1 MSDIMQRKK
10 EARERSLKIQESQ
23 QESKQIQDQAEIEK
37 FRATNIQLDTGEWVT
52 KAEFDRLSAEDQA
65 RLKQLGIKGFNDYYQ
80 RTESE
85 FKANNVQ
92 VKDGW
97 ISKDVYNSLSAED
110 QSRMK
115 DLGIEG
121 FNKYYE
127 QKRIEFEQNNI
138 KLNTGEYISKTAY
151 NDLAPSWQTELNSRG
166 IEGFQSWLSTAYP
179 GAKGFIVIDDPA
191 AGKMIYGKTDD
202 PNVGI
207 DAGGNRIWI
216 GGRWPDAV
224 KTYMQGVEIRG
235 SEIIS
240 REQLQAEK
248 LALSQIEGKDI
259 QSGIAT
265 IKTAGEMKVQ
275 SDLIDIGDNRY
286 IDQAAFNALDTR
298 YQELLK
304 KDGIEAFKKEYAK
317 DHIKLD
323 DGTYVSNSTWAHLS
337 KEDQIL
343 ANKEGYEVIIK
354 KNTIELKSG
363 ELVDKVEFNSLPAKM
378 QEVAKE
384 QGLDAIDLSKLKP
397 QEQFNKMKQ
406 WELVDK
412 DAEFAG
418 VDESGQILIKGV
430 EADIPWHEKYL
441 TAEMA
446 KGVSIGMIPIAGT
459 IYHWEKMQPWEKG
472 LSIVLDVATFIPF
485 VGAVSAGVRAGG
497 RLTAVVGKAVLAEV
511 KAPITMITHPISSAK
526 VIIQPVKTLLSAKK
540 IPLTA
545 AEIRS
550 STIFFDPKDIGSAK
564 DAMEARDRV
573 TKAAIMGNKPSVEVA
588 GKRIELAKVALN
600 QKSEPLAIHTGF
612 DMRAFLSGAEIQKSK
627 EGYGLFV
634 SSSLHSNATPS
645 SLLGHGLTPAPEV
658 SMWEFGQKTVSKIGK
673 YHPQEILQ
681 LDKPAIKSLDFADA
695 TDIPSDLAKPMK
707 KIVQE
712 ENGILFG
719 SFVEHL
725 KIPKAQI
732 PHDADMGFLNPDRA
746 RTRLVQMCK
755 DHGYNA
761 LPVGEAVGV
770 IVSGKYAKM
779 PRNVFEKTIAKDKNI
794 LLELEKTGEM
804 KKLGDVKGMER
815 INEFYNLHGLKPV
828 GYDVIDGIRVTKLGE
843 QYLRQAFGAIDMTL
857 ETAKHQKRVKRVKFM
872 AKELSDL
879 ISGAGITE
887 KMPGALLIRD
897 KKILEAMQPS
907 GKITRYGTEIE
918 QVIQGKLP
926 PPSQILETFDESGN
940 KLYLLVIGKPFTK
953 SEIAK
958 FKLMGSIDLVKDIF
972 RPALK
977 IDGKAVDTMSEVNRL
992 AAESRQLENAIRS
1005 ADKVGDFTQAIK
1017 LRNQLSVTNDR
1028 FRKLSIQADRAYAG
1042 KTALRSAAI
1051 SIGDFMDRISYRDLA
1066 RNKPTDF
1073 ARIVSNLPR
1082 AERNRI
1088 MNDLDRPLRARI
1100 AKEIE
1105 RLPRAPRAER
1115 DETPIRAIDPARVI
1129 RDTRGQEIPERQR
1142 LPETIRT
1149 PASERVPVTPVSPR
1163 ATAGIRETVP
1173 VNTIGLIKLIQ
1184 SEAPEKKL
1192 TAKQLEG
1199 AIAWKQGFIYHL
1211 RWPPFG
1217 ANDVFYSRE
1226 PIPGVKYH
1234 DGIGSAAKSAVTL
1247 YGEIPQNIRLDMGI
1261 VDIDITRA
1269 ERTGQP
1275 KLGFKADP
1283 KQKTT
1288 YSGTRKDQSS
1298 IKISK

>member
-1 MSDIMQRKK
+1 MADIMQRKK

-151 NDLAPSWQTELNSRG
+151 NELAPSWQTELSSRG

-179 GAKGFIVIDDPA
+179 EADGFIVIDDPA

-323 DGTYVSNSTWAHLS
+323 DGTYISNSAWAHLS
-337 KEDQIL
+337 KEDQTL
-343 ANKEGYEVIIK
+343 ANKEGYEAVIK

-363 ELVDKVEFNSLPAKM
+363 ELVDKAEFNSLPAKM

-384 QGLDAIDLSKLKP
+384 QGLDAIDLSKFEP

-418 VDESGQILIKGV
+418 VDESGQVLIKGK

-441 TAEMA
+441 NAEMA
-446 KGVSIGMIPIAGT
+446 KGVAVGMIPIAGT

-472 LSIVLDVATFIPF
+472 LSVALDVATFIPF

-497 RLTAVVGKAVLAEV
+497 KLTAAVGRAVLAEV
-511 KAPITMITHPISSAK
+511 KAPITALMHPVATAK
-526 VIIQPVKTLLSAKK
+526 TMLYPIETALRPSK

-545 AEIRS
+545 LEIRS
-550 STIFFDPKDIGSAK
+550 STVRLPVKDIGSAK
-564 DAMEARDRV
+564 DAMEARDII
-573 TKAAIMGNKPSVEVA
+573 TKAAIMGDSPAIEIA
-588 GKRIELAKVALN
+588 GKNVGLAKVALQ
-600 QKSEPLAIHTGF
+600 QKVSPAAIHATP
-612 DMRAFLSGAEIQKSK
+612 DIRPFLAGAEIQAGR
-627 EGYGLFV
+627 EGGLFV
-634 SSSLHSNATPS
+634 APSLHTRFTGTSAF
-645 SLLGHGLTPAPEV
+645 GDAPK
-658 SMWEFGQKTVSKIGK
+658 GG
-673 YHPQEILQ
+673 
-681 LDKPAIKSLDFADA
+681 
-695 TDIPSDLAKPMK
+695 IPGAVIIRDEAALAK
-707 KIVQE
+707 
-712 ENGILFG
+712 L
-719 SFVEHL
+719 
-725 KIPKAQI
+725 
-732 PHDADMGFLNPDRA
+732 
-746 RTRLVQMCK
+746 
-755 DHGYNA
+755 
-761 LPVGEAVGV
+761 
-770 IVSGKYAKM
+770 
-779 PRNVFEKTIAKDKNI
+779 
-794 LLELEKTGEM
+794 
-804 KKLGDVKGMER
+804 
-815 INEFYNLHGLKPV
+815 
-828 GYDVIDGIRVTKLGE
+828 
-843 QYLRQAFGAIDMTL
+843 
-857 ETAKHQKRVKRVKFM
+857 
-872 AKELSDL
+872 
-879 ISGAGITE
+879 
-887 KMPGALLIRD
+887 
-897 KKILEAMQPS
+897 QPS
-907 GKITRYGTEIE
+907 GKIYRGTAEIE
-918 QVIQGKLP
+918 QVIGAGAKLP
-926 PPSQILETFDESGN
+926 PPSQILMTRDITGQ
-940 KLYLLVIGKPFTK
+940 KLALAIIGKPMTK
-953 SEIAK
+953 AEISRLK
-958 FKLMGSIDLVKDIF
+958 FVGSADLVKDIF
-972 RPALK
+972 RPAAK
-977 IDGKAVDTMSEVNRL
+977 ISGKGIDELTDL
-992 AAESRQLENAIRS
+992 ADEARNLEKS
-1005 ADKVGDFTQAIK
+1005 
-1017 LRNQLSVTNDR
+1017 
-1028 FRKLSIQADRAYAG
+1028 
-1042 KTALRSAAI
+1042 LRSAEKAGNAAEVKRIKADIDAI
-1051 SIGDFMDRISYRDLA
+1051 NTRGRDLA
-1066 RNKPTDF
+1066 RATDLRYASRAALRPVGISTTDF
-1073 ARIVSNLPR
+1073 IGRISYNDLARSKPVEFARTISDLPR
-1082 AERNRI
+1082 AERNRVLD
-1088 MNDLDRPLRARI
+1088 DLDRANRARI
-1100 AKEIE
+1100 NKEME
-1105 RLPRAPRAER
+1105 RISRAPRAESESR
-1115 DETPIRAIDPARVI
+1115 PIRVIEPERII
-1129 RDTRGQEIPERQR
+1129 RDTRATQPERGIVR
-1142 LPETIRT
+1142 PSREKLPART
-1149 PASERVPVTPVSPR
+1149 
-1163 ATAGIRETVP
+1163 TVP
-1173 VNTIGLIKLIQ
+1173 VRATTPTRTPVPPKITSIITHIESKT
-1184 SEAPEKKL
+1184 KDK
-1192 TAKQLEG
+1192 KQLTPEQING
-1199 AIAWKQGFIYHL
+1199 AVAWRQGLFYRMHY
-1211 RWPPFG
+1211 PPFG
-1217 ANDVFYSRE
+1217 TDDKLVTRE
-1226 PIPGVKYH
+1226 PMPGVKYH
-1234 DGIGSAAKSAVTL
+1234 EGIGSAAKSAVTL
-1247 YGEIPQNIRLDMGI
+1247 YGELPQNVRLDMGI
-1261 VDIDITRA
+1261 VDVHIDRSEKA
-1269 ERTGQP
+1269 GQP
-1275 KLGFKADP
+1275 KLKFKADP

-1288 YSGTRKDQSS
+1288 YGKKDQSS
-1298 IKISK
+1298 IKSSR